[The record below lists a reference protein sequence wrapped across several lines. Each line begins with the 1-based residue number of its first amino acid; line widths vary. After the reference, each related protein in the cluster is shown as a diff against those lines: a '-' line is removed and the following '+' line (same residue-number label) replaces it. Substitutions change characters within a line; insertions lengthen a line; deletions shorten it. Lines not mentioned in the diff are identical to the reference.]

1 MAGLDSPGVKER
13 MLAGEVVVGTFIQTP
28 HPVVCEFLAGMG
40 LGMLCLE
47 AEHSA
52 MGAET
57 VQSLV
62 AACERGGAEALVR
75 IADNDWTHVAGALDA
90 GASGIICPRINTAA
104 EAKTL
109 INASLYPPVGE
120 RGIGPG
126 RVTAYG
132 YNAGPDYRARANA
145 RNLIAVQVETKA
157 AVKNLDAILGVKGL
171 DMVFIGPADLTSSLG
186 LTGMDDPKLQ
196 STIESILLKTQ
207 AAGKL
212 TGIFAGNPAG
222 AAHWIGKGTNLV
234 LLASDLMFMGNGA
247 TDARSQLEA
256 LLAG

>member
-1 MAGLDSPGVKER
+1 M
-13 MLAGEVVVGTFIQTP
+13 
-28 HPVVCEFLAGMG
+28 
-40 LGMLCLE
+40 
-47 AEHSA
+47 
-52 MGAET
+52 
-57 VQSLV
+57 
-62 AACERGGAEALVR
+62 
-75 IADNDWTHVAGALDA
+75 
-90 GASGIICPRINTAA
+90 
-104 EAKTL
+104 
-109 INASLYPPVGE
+109 
-120 RGIGPG
+120 
-126 RVTAYG
+126 
-132 YNAGPDYRARANA
+132 
-145 RNLIAVQVETKA
+145 QVETKA

-207 AAGKL
+207 AASKL

>member
-1 MAGLDSPGVKER
+1 M
-13 MLAGEVVVGTFIQTP
+13 
-28 HPVVCEFLAGMG
+28 
-40 LGMLCLE
+40 
-47 AEHSA
+47 
-52 MGAET
+52 
-57 VQSLV
+57 
-62 AACERGGAEALVR
+62 R

-90 GASGIICPRINTAA
+90 GASGIICPRINTGA

-109 INASLYPPVGE
+109 INASLYPPAGE

-145 RNLIAVQVETKA
+145 RNLVAVQVETKA

-171 DMVFIGPADLTSSLG
+171 DMVFMGRRTYVITG

-196 STIESILLKTQ
+196 STIESILLKP

-212 TGIFAGNPAG
+212 TGIFA
-222 AAHWIGKGTNLV
+222 
-234 LLASDLMFMGNGA
+234 
-247 TDARSQLEA
+247 
-256 LLAG
+256 

>member
-1 MAGLDSPGVKER
+1 M
-13 MLAGEVVVGTFIQTP
+13 VVGTFIRTP

-52 MGAET
+52 MGAGT

-75 IADNDWTHVAGALDA
+75 ICADNDWTCVAGALDA
-90 GASGIICPRINTAA
+90 GASGIICPRISTAA

-171 DMVFIGPADLTSSLG
+171 DMVFDGQNGPHVI
-186 LTGMDDPKLQ
+186 TGPHRH
-196 STIESILLKTQ
+196 
-207 AAGKL
+207 G
-212 TGIFAGNPAG
+212 
-222 AAHWIGKGTNLV
+222 
-234 LLASDLMFMGNGA
+234 
-247 TDARSQLEA
+247 
-256 LLAG
+256 